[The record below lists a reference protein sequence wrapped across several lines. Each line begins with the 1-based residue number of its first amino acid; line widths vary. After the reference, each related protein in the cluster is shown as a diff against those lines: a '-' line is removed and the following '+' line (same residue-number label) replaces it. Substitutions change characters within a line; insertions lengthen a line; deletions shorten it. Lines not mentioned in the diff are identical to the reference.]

1 MLIFDGMEKTMGHM
15 SNHATTEVDLVLANT
30 ARLYTAAMDLAKD
43 ETPSTDPVSR
53 LATRLR
59 ILAQI
64 AARWGDLRKE
74 FVHKADYIELAETW
88 IWRVAEQ
95 D

>member
-1 MLIFDGMEKTMGHM
+1 MEKTMGHM
-15 SNHATTEVDLVLANT
+15 SNHATTEVDLVFANT
-30 ARLYTAAMDLAKD
+30 ARLYKAATDLTKD

-53 LATRLR
+53 LAHRLR
-59 ILAQI
+59 VLAQI
-64 AARWGDLRKE
+64 AARWGDLPRE

-88 IWRVAEQ
+88 IWRVSEQ